1 MTETKCIKNCT
12 KARMTRKA
20 EERTKAM
27 IEWLD
32 TNCPKM
38 TKEEIING
46 LKLTIGK
53 CLFDPYTVELS
64 TEQISFTEKLT
75 IDACKGAI
83 DLLEQEHTKE
93 EKLKHEPILDKIK
106 AEIEQIIEQER
117 FARSVFR
124 GEEKDYAK
132 AEQCTG
138 SIMAYNNVIRLIDK
152 YRTERSEKE

>member
-1 MTETKCIKNCT
+1 MNETKCIKNCT

-32 TNCPKM
+32 THCQKM

-106 AEIEQIIEQER
+106 AEIEQIIEQKDLHVL
-117 FARSVFR
+117 FFVAKKKMLLKQISVQAVLWLTI
-124 GEEKDYAK
+124 K
-132 AEQCTG
+132 
-138 SIMAYNNVIRLIDK
+138 
-152 YRTERSEKE
+152 

>member
-1 MTETKCIKNCT
+1 MNKMTETKCIKNCT

-38 TKEEIING
+38 TKEETINR
-46 LKLTIGK
+46 LKLTIEK
-53 CLFDPYTVELS
+53 CLFDPYTMELS

-83 DLLEQEHTKE
+83 DLLEQESKIGHWIRVDKTKVKCSECEITHMIAQYPNGKIGWCPNCGAKMIEAHESEVE
-93 EKLKHEPILDKIK
+93 E
-106 AEIEQIIEQER
+106 
-117 FARSVFR
+117 
-124 GEEKDYAK
+124 
-132 AEQCTG
+132 
-138 SIMAYNNVIRLIDK
+138 
-152 YRTERSEKE
+152 

>member
-1 MTETKCIKNCT
+1 MNETKCIKNCE
-12 KARMTRKA
+12 KARMIRKA

-83 DLLEQEHTKE
+83 DLLEQEPFINKDCVS
-93 EKLKHEPILDKIK
+93 KGVCHEDKIKVLDKIS
-106 AEIEQIIEQER
+106 AEIEKQEKWLDC
-117 FARSVFR
+117 A
-124 GEEKDYAK
+124 GYN
-132 AEQCTG
+132 
-138 SIMAYNNVIRLIDK
+138 AYNVDIAFNSIKLLL
-152 YRTERSEKE
+152 KESRDME

>member
-1 MTETKCIKNCT
+1 
-12 KARMTRKA
+12 MTRKA

-32 TNCPKM
+32 THCQKM

-75 IDACKGAI
+75 IDACNGAI

-152 YRTERSEKE
+152 YTTGRSEKE

>member
-46 LKLTIGK
+46 LKLTIGE

-83 DLLEQEHTKE
+83 DLLEQEPNIGHW
-93 EKLKHEPILDKIK
+93 I
-106 AEIEQIIEQER
+106 
-117 FARSVFR
+117 
-124 GEEKDYAK
+124 EEKDDYGKVMRWHCDNCYEDSGFFTTCAWDFCPNCGAK
-132 AEQCTG
+132 MVEP
-138 SIMAYNNVIRLIDK
+138 N
-152 YRTERSEKE
+152 ERSEKK

>member
-1 MTETKCIKNCT
+1 
-12 KARMTRKA
+12 MTR
-20 EERTKAM
+20 EEALERLKYIAREDDSHITKAM

-32 TNCPKM
+32 THCPKM

-46 LKLTIGK
+46 LKLTIGQ
-53 CLFDPYTVELS
+53 CLFDPYTMELS

-93 EKLKHEPILDKIK
+93 ETLKYEPILDKIR
-106 AEIEQIIEQER
+106 AEIDELEIYYDNDYFSGNKDPMYKCNEVSQIIDR
-117 FARSVFR
+117 
-124 GEEKDYAK
+124 
-132 AEQCTG
+132 
-138 SIMAYNNVIRLIDK
+138 

>member
-32 TNCPKM
+32 THCPKM

-46 LKLTIGK
+46 LKLTIGQ
-53 CLFDPYTVELS
+53 CLFDPYTMELS

-83 DLLEQEHTKE
+83 DLLEQEPKIGHWIE
-93 EKLKHEPILDKIK
+93 EKNDYGEVIWWHCDRCYEDSGFITKCKWDFCPNCGAKMIEAHES
-106 AEIEQIIEQER
+106 E
-117 FARSVFR
+117 V
-124 GEEKDYAK
+124 EE
-132 AEQCTG
+132 
-138 SIMAYNNVIRLIDK
+138 
-152 YRTERSEKE
+152 